1 MAILSCHVASSCPS
15 KSVTVSQHYSRRP
28 DHSDG
33 VAKPGHSAK
42 PDHSRG
48 PALRRKTITGSLSGQ
63 GSVTPITNSKG
74 TAFFSSSG
82 TTTVLGSATFYGFV
96 PYFANKR
103 HAVRYARGVGV
114 LQDLSGD
121 KIVVSFSGY
130 DRDTSGAGFHFLG
143 ERLRERRHW
152 QLRWG
157 RGSVHRHGKPQQC
170 NGRLLDPTHRE
181 ARAHLNVLDSRCQ
194 NSKFQT
200 PERLRANP
208 ESGVEKRDGSD
219 SGRLLHAQ
227 DFITT

>member
-1 MAILSCHVASSCPS
+1 
-15 KSVTVSQHYSRRP
+15 
-28 DHSDG
+28 
-33 VAKPGHSAK
+33 
-42 PDHSRG
+42 
-48 PALRRKTITGSLSGQ
+48 
-63 GSVTPITNSKG
+63 VTPITNRKG

-82 TTTVLGSATFYGFV
+82 TTTVLGSATFDGFV
-96 PYFANKR
+96 SYFANKR

-130 DRDTSGAGFHFLG
+130 ERDTGASDFTFSVKGSVRDGLG
-143 ERLRERRHW
+143 EYA
-152 QLRWG
+152 G
-157 RGSVHRHGKPQQC
+157 GGGGSVHRHGKPQHC

-208 ESGVEKRDGSD
+208 ESGVEKRDS
-219 SGRLLHAQ
+219 SVVTQ
-227 DFITT
+227 DY